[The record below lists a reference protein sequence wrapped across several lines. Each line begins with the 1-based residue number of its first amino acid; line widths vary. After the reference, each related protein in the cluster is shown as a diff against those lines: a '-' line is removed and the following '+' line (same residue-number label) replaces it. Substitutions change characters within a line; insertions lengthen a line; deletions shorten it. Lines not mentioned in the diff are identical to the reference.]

1 MEEKKDLA
9 PIIVFCYDRID
20 VLKTTIATLST
31 NTYADQSDLYVF
43 CDGPR
48 NESNKLK
55 TDEVRLF
62 VKGIQ
67 GFRQLNIIESEV
79 NKGLAPSVI
88 SGVSKVLETHDKVI
102 VIEDDL
108 ILSTNFLAW
117 MNETLEKYK
126 DNEQVFSISG
136 FCPHVQELGDN
147 YPYDGFF
154 TQKAHSWGWATWRNR
169 WEKVDWEVKDW
180 NVFSQ
185 SKHLQKAFNSIGS
198 EMSGLL
204 FDQMSGRKSSWW
216 VRFSYTQFKLG
227 KMTLYPVL
235 SKVINDGFTNEAT
248 HCNVYNRYRVDFDQT
263 GKTGFELPKDTVC
276 DEKLNKRFFYYYSVR
291 ARIIGK
297 IKTWLMKMGLISQYS
312 IKP

>member
-1 MEEKKDLA
+1 MEEKRKLA
-9 PIIVFCYDRID
+9 PIIVFCYDRVD
-20 VLKTTIATLST
+20 ELKTTMATLSA
-31 NTYADQSDLYVF
+31 NTYAGQSDLYVF

-48 NESNKLK
+48 NESDKLK
-55 TDEVRLF
+55 TDEVRAF
-62 VKGIQ
+62 MKGIQ
-67 GFRQLNIIESEV
+67 GFRQLHVIESEV

-102 VIEDDL
+102 VVEDDL

-126 DNEQVFSISG
+126 DNDQVFSISG
-136 FCPHVQELGDN
+136 FCPQVQRSGDH

-154 TQKAHSWGWATWRNR
+154 TKKAHSWGWGTWKNR

-180 NVFSQ
+180 KVFSR

-204 FDQMSGRKSSWW
+204 FDQMNGKKNSWLI
-216 VRFSYTQFKLG
+216 RFSYTQFKLG
-227 KMTLYPVL
+227 KVTIYPIL
-235 SKVINDGFTNEAT
+235 SKVINDGFTDEAT
-248 HCNVYNRYRVDFDQT
+248 HCNVYNRYRVDFDRT
-263 GKTGFELPKDTVC
+263 GKTDFNLPIDIEY
-276 DEKLNKRFFYYYSVR
+276 DEKLNKKFFYHYTLR

-297 IKTWLMKMGLISQYS
+297 IKTWLMKLGLISQYT
-312 IKP
+312 IKI

>member
-43 CDGPR
+43 CDGPQ

-136 FCPHVQELGDN
+136 FCPHVQGLGDN